1 MKIFH
6 KVFQRNNN
14 KIVKKENYTQN
25 YDQYIEIGKLIK
37 EARIKN
43 KFSIKELS
51 ALSKI
56 PESTIDAIEN
66 NIKDLIPKYPFIRSI
81 LYKLEKCL
89 FLEINTLV
97 GLVKKEKRNFK
108 KDKKKY
114 LIRKFEFL
122 NSWQGSVFYFIFL
135 IFTLF
140 IINRYFISNITTIE
154 IKIMD
159 EKANAK

>member
-6 KVFQRNNN
+6 KVFQRNN
-14 KIVKKENYTQN
+14 KKVVKKENYTQN

-56 PESTIDAIEN
+56 PESTIEAIEN

-97 GLVKKEKRNFK
+97 RLVKKEKRNFK
-108 KDKKKY
+108 KDKKEY

-122 NSWQGSVFYFIFL
+122 NSWQGSFFYFIFL

-159 EKANAK
+159 EKVNAK

>member
-1 MKIFH
+1 MFNIDFIKKNKKIIDE
-6 KVFQRNNN
+6 N
-14 KIVKKENYTQN
+14 KQTKKNDR
-25 YDQYIEIGKLIK
+25 YDEIAKLVK
-37 EARIKN
+37 EARIQN
-43 KFSIKELS
+43 NFSIKELS